1 MCFFLIGVSCAK
13 RCAIILLMIILTPAW
28 GKLTPEQHES
38 KNKGL
43 IFYNLDRQD
52 LAAPLLQTAAISGD
66 SESQYY
72 IGEIERHKS
81 MFMTAVAQQWYEKAA
96 EQGDIYAMLRLA
108 SADQTLCILMQNC
121 APDIKSPSEWAVK
134 AGELI
139 RARANQGDG
148 EAMFQLYLLTSNFDW
163 LIKSAKNG
171 FPEGQN
177 WLGVKYRERSG
188 FFLTPDRRKKEVE
201 RLFRAASNA
210 GYVPAMRNL
219 YNFIPLEGNEKEVG
233 YWVEK
238 AAQSGHFGAMSS
250 YAAWTA
256 HLPDEVGYPM
266 DLVKAYGLTLLMA
279 EAEPGG
285 GWKSYGEEALIKVAA
300 KMTVEQIEAG
310 KAFAEEWKKTHPPL
324 PRFLPKY
331 GF

>member
-1 MCFFLIGVSCAK
+1 MRGFIFTWGEATVLKVFVACFLF
-13 RCAIILLMIILTPAW
+13 AISPAW
-28 GKLTPEQHES
+28 AQLATDQLLAKKEGMAL
-38 KNKGL
+38 
-43 IFYNLDRQD
+43 YNLRHNSDALPLIEKAA
-52 LAAPLLQTAAISGD
+52 LAGD
-66 SESQYY
+66 SEAQYY
-72 IGEIERHKS
+72 AGEIERQKA
-81 MFMTAVAQQWYEKAA
+81 MFMTVEAQQWYEKAA

-121 APDIKSPSEWAVK
+121 APDIKSPLEWAGT

-139 RARANQGDG
+139 RIRASQGDG
-148 EAMFQLYLLTSNFDW
+148 EAQLYILTSDLDW
-163 LIKSAKNG
+163 LIKSAKKG
-171 FPEGQN
+171 FPEGQD
-177 WLGVKYRERSG
+177 WLGVKYREGSG

-266 DLVKAYGLTLLMA
+266 DLIKAYGLTLLMA
-279 EAEPGG
+279 EAEPGV
-285 GWKSYGEEALIKVAA
+285 GWKSYGEEALIKVEA

-324 PRFLPKY
+324 SRFLPKY